1 MSNKFKGT
9 KRAKGERATD
19 SNILTF
25 IVPEVDGTSRKEVGR
40 NGSGSEYSNVHNND
54 TRSGLQFAKGAGG
67 QSVQY
72 PFSKT
77 GWKGDTGMY
86 AATVGTDSE
95 RRENGSWVFVGFTG
109 SLRGASRLGAESE

>member
-67 QSVQY
+67 QRSADRNILTILEEEDSSRKKRDGAVKGTLINKY
-72 PFSKT
+72 PLCSKQC
-77 GWKGDTGMY
+77 
-86 AATVGTDSE
+86 V
-95 RRENGSWVFVGFTG
+95 
-109 SLRGASRLGAESE
+109 